1 MKSTTGALLFLLVFI
16 IVIQID
22 ARTRQFILGADIS
35 WVDADLKKGQ
45 KFYDG
50 SEQKDI
56 LEILKAHK
64 FNCIRLR
71 LFVDPTAKVPETSE
85 SPYSSQG
92 YCGLEPTI
100 AFGKK
105 IKDAGLMF
113 LLDFHYSDVWADPAK
128 QYKPMSWRSL
138 SYQDLVKKVR
148 SYTKESLEAF
158 KKAGA
163 LPDMV
168 QVGNEIVGGMI
179 WPDGSTSN
187 MKQFA
192 ELVNA
197 GIDGVKDVSDDI
209 EIFIH
214 SISNKTP
221 ATWLSNL
228 IKAGVKVDRIDI
240 YGLSYYE
247 EWHGTPAD
255 LKKNLTDITK
265 NHNVKIAVAEYAE
278 VHEQVNDIVFNL
290 PDEEG
295 IGTFVWEPTKWHE
308 TLFDNGKTNSRIDL
322 YPKLSTRYG
331 NDTLPLKESKVANRN
346 IGNVS
351 QGLSNDPVW
360 IDNSRNLHRGNGT
373 FRGNYSI
380 VDLQGRIIASSR
392 TDGVIGSIN
401 APAGSMYIICASDE
415 KQHQIKRWLVNGI
428 Q

>member
-1 MKSTTGALLFLLVFI
+1 MKNHIILLLVLIVFI
-16 IVIQID
+16 AFTQID

-35 WVDADLKKGQ
+35 WVDADIKSGQ

-50 SEQKDI
+50 TEQKDI
-56 LEILKAHK
+56 LEILKDHK

-85 SPYSSQG
+85 SPYSTKG
-92 YCGLEPTI
+92 YCGLEPTV

-105 IKDAGLMF
+105 IKDAGMMF
-113 LLDFHYSDVWADPAK
+113 LLDFHYSDVWADPGK

-138 SYQDLVKKVR
+138 SYPELVKKVR

-221 ATWLSNL
+221 SSWLSNL
-228 IKAGVKVDRIDI
+228 IKAGVKADRIDI

-247 EWHGTPAD
+247 EWHGTPSD

-295 IGTFVWEPTKWHE
+295 AGTFVWEPTKWNE
-308 TLFDNGKTNSRIDL
+308 TLFTNGKTNSKIDL
-322 YPKLSTRYG
+322 YPTLSAKYG
-331 NDTLPLKESKVANRN
+331 NDTLPMKESRVA
-346 IGNVS
+346 I
-351 QGLSNDPVW
+351 SNTIAISKGSSDKPVW
-360 IDNSRNLHRGNGT
+360 IDHSGIL
-373 FRGNYSI
+373 FRGNCVFKGRYSI
-380 VDLQGRIIASSR
+380 MDLQGRIIASDRKS
-392 TDGVIGSIN
+392 GAIGSLN
-401 APAGSMYIICASDE
+401 APAGNIYIISFLDAE
-415 KQHQIKRWLVNGI
+415 KQMVQRSFISVH
-428 Q
+428 